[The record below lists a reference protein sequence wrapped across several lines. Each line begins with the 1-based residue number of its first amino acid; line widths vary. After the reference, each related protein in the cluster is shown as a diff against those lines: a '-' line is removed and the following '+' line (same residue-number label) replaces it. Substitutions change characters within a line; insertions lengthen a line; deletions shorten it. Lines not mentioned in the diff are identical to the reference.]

1 MEKTKTVVKTVKQ
14 YNKYPIPSEEM
25 AVLQEIAEKY
35 RKVKN
40 YVYSRYGS
48 SKYISELSPGYRL
61 SREMNESDIRQQ
73 IGIPSKYFEKAK
85 FDAFADM
92 KMNWSSIVSKIRKL
106 AMSNEN
112 FNAADKHYINF
123 ILKNDKYLQAVINRD
138 EKQLKEIAGKYYD
151 KVVTKVDKHK
161 LDNYINRQIRR
172 NSKTLYTENN
182 NYFVLKGD
190 KYNYSD
196 SGIRISTFVPR
207 EKIEI
212 ELTDSNKYSCQLTV
226 KIYPEKNSIEIY
238 VPIEV
243 KVKEHSDYTNQ
254 IGIALGMYDMLTAST
269 GNVYGADFESYMNN
283 YSEWLYKKKKSC
295 QKGVGREKYDAQN
308 HRYEERLYSYINHQ
322 INLMLEAEKPCV
334 IFIPKYPKHTVF
346 GKNKK
351 ANFMTSAWKRKY
363 ICDRIA
369 QKCRENSIELIEV
382 ISTDIGVRCS
392 KCGEVNKEKAPDK
405 YVCEKCG
412 YTASGKLNAAQN
424 AYFYGI
430 SGMYNK

>member
-1 MEKTKTVVKTVKQ
+1 MEKTKTVVKTAKQ
-14 YNKYPIPSEEM
+14 YNKYPISSEDM

-61 SREMNESDIRQQ
+61 SKEMNDSDIRQQ

-85 FDAFADM
+85 FDALADM
-92 KMNWSSIVSKIRKL
+92 KMNWTTIVNKIRTL
-106 AMSNEN
+106 AMNNEN
-112 FNAADKHYINF
+112 FNTADKHYINF
-123 ILKNDKYLQAVINRD
+123 ILKNDRYLQAVINRD
-138 EKQLKEIAGKYYD
+138 EEQLIEIAGKYYD
-151 KVVTKVDKHK
+151 KVVSKVDKHK

-196 SGIRISTFVPR
+196 SGVRIPTFVPR
-207 EKIEI
+207 QKIEI
-212 ELTDSNKYSCQLTV
+212 ELTDSNKYSSQLTV
-226 KIYPEKNSIEIY
+226 KIFPEKNGIEIY
-238 VPIEV
+238 APIEV
-243 KVKEHSDYTNQ
+243 KVKEHSNYTNQ
-254 IGIALGMYDMLTAST
+254 IGIALGMYDMLTTST
-269 GNVYGADFESYMNN
+269 GNVYGSDFEKYMNS
-283 YSEWLYKKKKSC
+283 YSEWLYKKKKSRPENA
-295 QKGVGREKYDAQN
+295 GREKLDAQS
-308 HRYEERLYSYINHQ
+308 HRYEERLYSYINHS
-322 INLMLEAEKPCV
+322 INLMLEKEKPSV
-334 IFIPKYPKHTVF
+334 IYLPKYPRHTVF

-351 ANFMTSAWKRKY
+351 ANFMTAMWKRKY
-363 ICDRIA
+363 ICERIA
-369 QKCRENSIELIEV
+369 QKCKENSIELIEV

-392 KCGEVNKEKAPDK
+392 KCGEANKEKAPDK
-405 YVCEKCG
+405 YTCEKCG